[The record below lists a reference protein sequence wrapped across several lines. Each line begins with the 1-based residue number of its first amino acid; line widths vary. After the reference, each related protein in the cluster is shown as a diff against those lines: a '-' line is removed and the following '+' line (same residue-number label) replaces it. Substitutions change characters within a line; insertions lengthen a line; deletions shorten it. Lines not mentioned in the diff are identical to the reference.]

1 MADDGGVAAKL
12 AGAKATLD
20 SVNNSNVSAKQSP
33 FAPKHEFSNAS
44 YKLAK
49 SAGKSGGTSDSGI
62 ASEAHSAGE
71 GIKARMEN
79 ESAAKASLQQ

>member
-12 AGAKATLD
+12 AGAKKTLD
-20 SVNNSNVSAKQSP
+20 DVAHSNVSAKQSS
-33 FAPKHEFSNAS
+33 FAPKRQFSDTS
-44 YKLAK
+44 YTMAK

-79 ESAAKASLQQ
+79 ESAAKASLQ